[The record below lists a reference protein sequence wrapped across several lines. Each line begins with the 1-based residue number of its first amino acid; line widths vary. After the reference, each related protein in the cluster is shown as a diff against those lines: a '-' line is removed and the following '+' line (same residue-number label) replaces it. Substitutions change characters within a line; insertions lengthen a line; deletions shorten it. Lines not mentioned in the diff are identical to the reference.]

1 MSIRDIA
8 MALGRRHD
16 NARMYVIQLVDS
28 GDVIATAPQ
37 SSTDRKCLLK
47 S

>member
-1 MSIRDIA
+1 MDIHDIA
-8 MALGRRHD
+8 AALGRRHD
-16 NARMYVIQLVDS
+16 NVRKYLKQLVDN

-37 SSTDRKCLLK
+37 SSTGRKYLLK